1 MFNLVVCFF
10 SGSYISVFF
19 LAIKLNPK
27 YTKALS
33 RRARAY
39 EALDEKR
46 KCLEGLIWL
55 YFIFTKSH

>member
-55 YFIFTKSH
+55 